1 MTGFLVAVICFFV
14 FSAIA
19 RRIFWMRH
27 AYAFAGHGHRGCGA
41 HRGYGRG
48 RWGRGPWG
56 RPDAAQSEQVKAGF
70 ARAAAEVVKRRLR
83 VDKDQEPVIDHAL
96 TDLRAALDELSKEVK
111 ATREIAAKAL
121 EGETVDEGQLA
132 VVFARH
138 DDAMARAR
146 REVTSAVKQMHAV
159 LTPDQRKQ
167 AAGWVASGEGWA

>member
-27 AYAFAGHGHRGCGA
+27 AYAHGGAYGHRGCGG
-41 HRGYGRG
+41 HSRRG

-83 VDKDQEPVIDHAL
+83 VDEDQEPVIDHAL
-96 TDLRAALDELSKEVK
+96 TDLRAAVEELSKEVR

-146 REVTSAVKQMHAV
+146 REVTSAAKQMHAV
-159 LTPDQRKQ
+159 LTPEQRTV